1 MEHQGGS
8 IMHMNRRT
16 VLAATAV
23 TATAAA
29 FSASAPHIARAAVPF
44 EQPKLPYTE
53 GDLAPTISSK
63 TVGLHY
69 GKHHKAY
76 FDKLNTLAKG
86 TKYADMKLEEIVV
99 AAAKSEADKKIFN
112 NAAQA
117 WNHVAYWDQFVPN
130 GPNRPMGD
138 LATDINNTFG
148 DYEGFIKRA
157 VTVSDEVFGTGWVW
171 LTRDD
176 DKKLA
181 LIGYEDGNN
190 PVAVGRP
197 AYLGIDIWEH
207 AYYLDYE
214 NRKPEHI
221 RAVLDKLVN
230 WRVVEERIKA

>member
-1 MEHQGGS
+1 
-8 IMHMNRRT
+8 MNMTRRT
-16 VLAATAV
+16 VLAASSV
-23 TATAAA
+23 TAAA
-29 FSASAPHIARAAVPF
+29 TVLQSPHVARAALPLVQPELPF
-44 EQPKLPYTE
+44 IQT
-53 GDLAPTISSK
+53 DLAPVISSK
-63 TVGLHY
+63 TVALHY

-76 FDKLNTLAKG
+76 FDKLNTLAEG
-86 TKYADMKLEEIVV
+86 TRYADMPLEEIVKQS
-99 AAAKSEADKKIFN
+99 ANSKADAKIFN

-117 WNHVAYWDQFVPN
+117 WNHVSYWDQFVPN

-138 LATDINNTFG
+138 IATAINGEFG
-148 DYEGFIKRA
+148 DYEGFIKRV

-176 DKKLA
+176 QNKLA

-214 NRKPEHI
+214 NRKADHI
-221 RAVLDKLVN
+221 RAVLEKLVN
-230 WRVVEERIKA
+230 WRVVEDRITA

>member
-1 MEHQGGS
+1 
-8 IMHMNRRT
+8 MNVTRRT
-16 VLAATAV
+16 ILAGGAVAAAATI
-23 TATAAA
+23 
-29 FSASAPHIARAAVPF
+29 FPRPHVVRAALPLKQPSLPF
-44 EQPKLPYTE
+44 SEA
-53 GDLAPTISSK
+53 DLAPVISAK

-76 FDKLNTLAKG
+76 YDKLNTLAAN
-86 TKYADMKLEEIVV
+86 TRYADMELVDIVKE
-99 AAAKSEADKKIFN
+99 AAKSKEAADVKIFN

-117 WNHVAYWDQFVPN
+117 WNHVAYWDQFVPG
-130 GPNRPMGD
+130 GPNRPTGE
-138 LATDINNTFG
+138 LATRVNESFG

-157 VTVSDEVFGTGWVW
+157 VDVSDTVFGTGWVW

-176 DKKLA
+176 ADKLA

-197 AYLGIDIWEH
+197 AYVGIDIWEH

-221 RAVLDKLVN
+221 RAVLDRLVN
-230 WRVVEERIKA
+230 WRVVEERMSA

>member
-1 MEHQGGS
+1 
-8 IMHMNRRT
+8 MNITRRT
-16 VLAATAV
+16 ILAGGAVAAAATI
-23 TATAAA
+23 
-29 FSASAPHIARAAVPF
+29 FPRPHVARAALPLKQPSLPF
-44 EQPKLPYTE
+44 AE
-53 GDLAPTISSK
+53 GDLAPVISAK

-76 FDKLNTLAKG
+76 YDKLNTLAAN
-86 TKYADMKLEEIVV
+86 TRYADMELVDIVKE
-99 AAAKSEADKKIFN
+99 AAKSKEAADVKIFN

-117 WNHVAYWDQFVPN
+117 WNHVAYWDQFVPG
-130 GPNRPMGD
+130 GPNRPTGE
-138 LATDINNTFG
+138 LATRVNESFG

-157 VTVSDEVFGTGWVW
+157 VDVSDTVFGTGWVW

-176 DKKLA
+176 ADKLA

-221 RAVLDKLVN
+221 RAVLDRLVN
-230 WRVVEERIKA
+230 WRVVEERMNA

>member
-1 MEHQGGS
+1 
-8 IMHMNRRT
+8 MNITRRT
-16 VLAATAV
+16 ILAGGAVAAAATI
-23 TATAAA
+23 
-29 FSASAPHIARAAVPF
+29 FPRPHVARAAVPLK
-44 EQPKLPYTE
+44 QPSLPFSE
-53 GDLAPTISSK
+53 ADLVPVISAR

-69 GKHHKAY
+69 GKHHKGY
-76 FDKLNTLAKG
+76 YDKLNTLAAN
-86 TKYADMKLEEIVV
+86 TRYADMELVDIVKE
-99 AAAKSEADKKIFN
+99 AAKSKEAADVKIFN

-117 WNHVAYWDQFVPN
+117 WNHVAYWDQFVPG
-130 GPNRPMGD
+130 GPNRPTGE
-138 LATDINNTFG
+138 LATRVNESFG

-157 VTVSDEVFGTGWVW
+157 VDVSDTVFGTGWVW

-176 DKKLA
+176 ADKLA

-221 RAVLDKLVN
+221 RAVLDRLVN
-230 WRVVEERIKA
+230 WRVVEERMSA